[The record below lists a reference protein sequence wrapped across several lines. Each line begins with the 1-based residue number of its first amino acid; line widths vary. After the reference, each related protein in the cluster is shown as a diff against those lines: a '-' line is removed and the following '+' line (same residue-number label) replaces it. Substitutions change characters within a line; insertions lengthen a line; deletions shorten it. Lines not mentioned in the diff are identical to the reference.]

1 MDRVNNIVAIFSKQE
16 VATLAMDLGYE
27 PSENQLLEIIRRV
40 NEKTDFEVGLSY
52 DSIKFEIENVCG
64 SHL

>member
-1 MDRVNNIVAIFSKQE
+1 MDTINNIVAIFSKQE
-16 VATLAMDLGYE
+16 VATLALELGYK
-27 PSENQLLEIIRRV
+27 PSENQLLEVIRRV

-64 SHL
+64 SNL

>member
-16 VATLAMDLGYE
+16 VATLASEMDYE
-27 PSENQLLEIIRRV
+27 PTEDQLLEIIRRV
-40 NEKTDFEVGLSY
+40 NEKTDFEAGLSY

-64 SHL
+64 NNL

>member
-16 VATLAMDLGYE
+16 VATLALEMGYE
-27 PSENQLLEIIRRV
+27 PSDDQLLAIIRRV

-52 DSIKFEIENVCG
+52 ASIRFEIENICG
-64 SHL
+64 SNL